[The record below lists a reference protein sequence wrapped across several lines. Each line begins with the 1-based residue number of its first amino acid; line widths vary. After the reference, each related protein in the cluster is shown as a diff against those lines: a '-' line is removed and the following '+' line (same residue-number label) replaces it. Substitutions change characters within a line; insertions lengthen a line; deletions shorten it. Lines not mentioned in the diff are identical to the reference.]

1 MAVLMGPSLPS
12 ETRNPSTFGTR
23 LWAEAHDTTAYVIP
37 IVFAAFCL
45 FRWLNV
51 IAPEPYWVYAAVL
64 VGAGVLRI
72 LYSALWVDTRR
83 RGYRSGYVAVYMTA
97 IAIVAYT
104 TGWGSILTIGF
115 LFGAVSAFELF
126 GSSATIPCLV
136 WTAVTVAAGQAAI
149 ALRLAPTMIHE
160 PFVQGVA
167 VLGLLGAI
175 FVIMVLGRVT
185 AGRERLENE
194 LRRSERRFSALV
206 TSSNDIVIV
215 AGSGGVLQYASPAFE
230 SVLGYSSESVS
241 NLLGSDLV
249 HPDDISGLRAAI
261 IAATP
266 DSVINQELRL
276 RRSDGELLWFEA
288 AITNLTADP
297 DVNGYVADLRDITRR
312 KDAEDRLAHA
322 ALHDSLTG
330 LPNRTLVMNRAEQM
344 LASARRRH
352 VPLAALFLD
361 LDDFKD
367 INDSLGHEAG
377 DQLLQAVATR
387 LTSALRKEDT
397 VGRLGG
403 DEFVVLIEGP
413 SMAAGSEVV
422 AARVLDVLKTP
433 FSIAAST
440 APLEVTASIGIAE
453 GLRTQAGE
461 LLRDADIA
469 LYRAKASGKHCA
481 VAFSPAMHEALDGY
495 RSMEMDLRNALDN
508 GEFFLLYQPTVDLST
523 GTFIGVEALL
533 RWQHPDRGLIGPG
546 EFIPVLEATGLIV
559 SVGQWVLNEACR
571 QAEEW
576 HRQGHQIGMSVNI
589 SGVQL
594 QRDRIIDDV
603 QGALVT
609 SEFDPAHLILEL
621 TETTLMH
628 DVDGSVTRL
637 NLLKALGVNL
647 AIDDFGTGYSSL
659 AYLRQFPI
667 DVLKIDQSF
676 VSGVVHAKE
685 SAAIVHTLV
694 QLGKVLDL
702 ETVAEGIESED
713 QRILLQAED
722 VNIGQ
727 GYLFARPLEAK
738 AVGQLLDAART
749 SSSVAGIGH

>member
-1 MAVLMGPSLPS
+1 MGARRS
-12 ETRNPSTFGTR
+12 ETERPSTFR
-23 LWAEAHDTTAYVIP
+23 ARVWVEIQDPTTLAVP
-37 IVFAAFCL
+37 LMLAVFCL
-45 FRWLNV
+45 FRWAHV
-51 IAPEPYWVYAAVL
+51 IAAEPYWVYAAVL
-64 VGAGVLRI
+64 VGASAIRI
-72 LYSALWVDTRR
+72 LYSALFEESDHQW
-83 RGYRSGYVAVYMTA
+83 YLSGYVAVYMAAVTL
-97 IAIVAYT
+97 VSYT
-104 TGWGSILTIGF
+104 TGWGSIMSIGF
-115 LFGAVSAFELF
+115 LFGAASSFALF
-126 GSSATIPCLV
+126 GSRATVPCLV
-136 WTAVTVAAGQAAI
+136 WTAAGIVAGQVAI
-149 ALRLAPTMIHE
+149 ALDLAPTMIHE
-160 PFVQGVA
+160 PLVQGVA
-167 VLGLLGAI
+167 ALGLVGAL
-175 FVIMVLGRVT
+175 FVIVIVGRAT
-185 AGRERLENE
+185 AGSERLEDE

-215 AGSGGVLQYASPAFE
+215 SGRGGVLQYASPAFE
-230 SVLGYSSESVS
+230 AILGYSSTTIS
-241 NLLGSDLV
+241 NLLADDLV
-249 HPDDISGLRAAI
+249 HPDDISGLRSAI
-261 IAATP
+261 AAATP
-266 DSVINQELRL
+266 GAVINQELRL
-276 RRSDGELLWFEA
+276 RRSDGEWLWFEA
-288 AITNLTADP
+288 AITNLTGDP

-322 ALHDSLTG
+322 ALHDALTG
-330 LPNRTLVMNRAEQM
+330 LPNRSLVMNRAEQM
-344 LASARRRH
+344 LASARRRR
-352 VPLAALFLD
+352 VPVAALFLD

-377 DQLLQAVATR
+377 DQLLQGVAAR
-387 LTSALRKEDT
+387 LTGALRQEDT

-422 AARVLDVLKTP
+422 AARILDVLVTP
-433 FSIAAST
+433 FSIAASGV
-440 APLEVTASIGIAE
+440 PLEVTASIGIAE
-453 GLRTQAGE
+453 GVRSHAGE

-481 VAFSPAMHEALDGY
+481 VAFSPTMHAALDDH
-495 RSMEMDLRNALDN
+495 RSMEMDLRNALEDSQ
-508 GEFFLLYQPTVDLST
+508 FFLLYQPTVDLST

-533 RWQHPDRGLIGPG
+533 RWQHPARGLVGPN
-546 EFIPVLEATGLIV
+546 EFIPILEATGLIIPI
-559 SVGQWVLNEACR
+559 GRWILNEACR
-571 QAEEW
+571 QGQEW
-576 HRQGHQIGMSVNI
+576 HRQGHRIAMSVNI

-603 QGALVT
+603 QAALVA
-609 SEFDPAHLILEL
+609 SDFDPTHLILEL

-628 DVDGSVTRL
+628 DVEASVTRL
-637 NLLKALGVNL
+637 NLLKALGINL

-676 VSGVVHAKE
+676 VSGVAHAKE

-738 AVGQLLDAART
+738 AVGQLLDVARAD
-749 SSSVAGIGH
+749 SSVAGIGR